1 MQEIPVAKTPEGGGA
16 LALPATLD
24 AGLVLPL
31 RNALAQDCK
40 ELAGVEIDGAEV
52 EWIGTPSI
60 QILVAAGLTFD
71 SEGRPFRITGASD
84 ALKQAFADLGLLSA
98 LERWSVE

>member
-1 MQEIPVAKTPEGGGA
+1 MQEIPVAKTADGA
-16 LALPATLD
+16 GAMTLPAALD

-40 ELAGVEIDGAEV
+40 ELIGVEIDAGEV
-52 EWIGTPSI
+52 EWIGTPSV
-60 QILVAAGLTFD
+60 QVLVAAGLTFD
-71 SEGRPFRITGASD
+71 SEGRPFRITNASEP
-84 ALKQAFADLGLLSA
+84 LKQAFSDLGLLSA